1 MNQNNS
7 LSLILCYECALPYFL
22 IHKQS
27 NYNRVRDLCLFFGGS
42 CKIYNINQ
50 AKIRFLTHADDDFYL
65 FDGPYD
71 FQFSRGMEVV
81 ALLS

>member
-1 MNQNNS
+1 MSVLYSISQYTNKAIITKS
-7 LSLILCYECALPYFL
+7 EIYVCFL
-22 IHKQS
+22 GELQ
-27 NYNRVRDLCLFFGGS
+27 
-42 CKIYNINQ
+42 IYNINQ